1 MPTLRLLL
9 ALALV
14 GGAFSN
20 STTPSSFE
28 NNHSENSEGA
38 KDPLS
43 IVNDSASDLNN
54 SSLIV
59 KESLAKVLDF
69 YNTELL
75 AASWGNFSVKLTQG
89 CQKNVGAYI
98 EGLRK
103 AEVWALKMDDAS
115 GRYSTGWFWGN
126 TYWTGSQNLC
136 EHIAPKKHVIINSQ
150 NHSRVTRAAD
160 ASVKPGIIVLVG
172 SSATGPMTHSS
183 GPPFPISF
191 FMLRLLV
198 NSSFTSEEK
207 VLHVGLCLPHACTDD
222 DVQKMMEETSS
233 SAKRLTVKVEAV
245 RSEHNKFNIWTD
257 KTFIAL
263 SIASIIIICL
273 LIAGTSF
280 DYYLEHMKVSKMKE
294 KNCVSFNGKLD
305 ITDMKAKNGKCGT
318 YAVNNNNNISNGNNN
333 VEHLHD
339 FNINTGFNDTSESRE
354 PMIKMIMR
362 EMLLAFS
369 VRMNIN
375 YIFDQS
381 VGSDTL
387 SVIHG
392 LKAISM
398 AWVILGHTCIL
409 AFKYSDNME
418 FRRVVQ
424 KEFMFQTITNGTYS
438 VDTFFFSSGLLVSF
452 LYFRTNA
459 KGKLDTLNKGNGFV
473 AGFLHFIGLV
483 AYRFARLTVPY
494 LFAVGVVE
502 VSMKWFTFNSIFEPP
517 TLDHENCPKYWWRN
531 VLYINTLFPAE
542 EMCMLWSWYLSD
554 DTQFYVIGAVMLI
567 LATSHFKSAA
577 GLLVAFIMSSLMTTG
592 YVAYANSYIPGS
604 DDPLALFDKIY
615 DKPWTRLSPYLI
627 GMCTGWFLF
636 KKNCRVHMSK
646 FIVAFGWLASSA
658 ILLAMIYGL
667 YEVRLAPWVGAAY
680 SALSHSAWAIALSW
694 IVVACVTGYGGFV
707 DKILSA
713 TVLYPFSR
721 VTYCAYLVHPI
732 TIRIMVMSM
741 DSPLHLGS
749 IVTVIIYF
757 GQMVAS
763 FLLAFFVSIMYESPI
778 VSLLRIISKVFTN
791 DKGTS
796 HRAARA

>member
-28 NNHSENSEGA
+28 NNHSVNSEGA

-43 IVNDSASDLNN
+43 IGNDSASDLNN

-160 ASVKPGIIVLVG
+160 ASVKPGIIVLVS

-222 DVQKMMEETSS
+222 DVQKIMEETSS

-369 VRMNIN
+369 VRININ

-483 AYRFARLTVPY
+483 AYRF
-494 LFAVGVVE
+494 
-502 VSMKWFTFNSIFEPP
+502 
-517 TLDHENCPKYWWRN
+517 
-531 VLYINTLFPAE
+531 
-542 EMCMLWSWYLSD
+542 CMLWSWYLSD
-554 DTQFYVIGAVMLI
+554 DTQFYIIGAVMLI

-757 GQMVAS
+757 GQLVAS